1 MPLDGLE
8 LGRYHILRL
17 IGSGGMGEVYL
28 AEDTRISRQIAI
40 KVMRNEILPYSETD
54 STKEVKRLFL
64 REAKAIATLNHPHIL
79 SLFDYGENNVNDNVL
94 TYMVMPY
101 CPNGSLA
108 TWLRL
113 RSNSSSQPLASQD
126 VVQIL
131 LQAAD
136 ALQYAHNQGIIHQDV
151 KPQNF
156 LIRGWRDSNVPDLV
170 LSDFGL
176 AKFISATSSTSQAI
190 RGTPVYMAPEQ
201 WQGHPVAATDQYALA
216 IMIYQ
221 LLTGHLPFQG
231 GPGQVMYQHLTV
243 PPQPPSTYTPQL
255 SQEVDMVI
263 LTALAKKPE
272 ERFLS
277 VSAFAGAFQQAV
289 QDVDVQPDAQSTIP
303 SLHMNRPTLIS
314 TPVNT
319 NISAHPPTTTPVPA
333 KQQSHDTH
341 TVLAS
346 NTPTPI
352 NSGQIA
358 DLPLQQATPSPVA
371 TPSPLSIVE
380 RQAQRKQKVSKGVV
394 LLLSLLAILLLGASV
409 GAFLYLAK
417 PNIPGAQ
424 STPQANS
431 TTATQT
437 GANTTATSTAIAQVS
452 DTATAR
458 TTTNTSP
465 TGVTTPHGN
474 TLGSGTLALD
484 DPLVDNSRGYSW
496 EEGLRDS
503 GYCTFTS
510 GVYHASIALSGYFH
524 SCLAL
529 GKDFSDFSYQ
539 VNMTIVSGD
548 YGGIV
553 FRADRAATHFYYFL
567 IDHSGN
573 YNLKAYFDKNGDYN
587 LIASGSSGA
596 IDASPNA
603 MNTLGVV
610 AHSSSIDLYV
620 NGQDIQ
626 SVNDGTFTH
635 GQIGIV
641 VLSGDAAFSD
651 AKVWV

>member
-40 KVMRNEILPYSETD
+40 KVVRNETLPYSETD
-54 STKEVKRLFL
+54 STKEAKRLFL

-113 RSNSSSQPLASQD
+113 RSNSSSQPLIPQD

-176 AKFISATSSTSQAI
+176 AKFISATSSTSQSI

-216 IMIYQ
+216 IMMYQ

-231 GPGQVMYQHLTV
+231 GPGPMMYQHFTV
-243 PPQPPSTYTPQL
+243 PPPPPSTYTPQL

-277 VSAFAGAFQQAV
+277 ISAFARAFQQAV
-289 QDVDVQPDAQSTIP
+289 QDVDAQ
-303 SLHMNRPTLIS
+303 PTLINKS
-314 TPVNT
+314 ENANTPV
-319 NISAHPPTTTPVPA
+319 SMPTDMPI
-333 KQQSHDTH
+333 KQQNDDTH
-341 TVLAS
+341 TILAS
-346 NTPTPI
+346 NTPTPVHV
-352 NSGQIA
+352 GQIA
-358 DLPLQQATPSPVA
+358 DLPLRKATPLPVA
-371 TPSPLSIVE
+371 TPSPLPTAE
-380 RQAQRKQKVSKGVV
+380 HQAQRGWKVSKGVV
-394 LLLSLLAILLLGASV
+394 LLLSLLVILLLGASI

-424 STPQANS
+424 STPQASS
-431 TTATQT
+431 TTATQA
-437 GANTTATSTAIAQVS
+437 GANTNATSTAIAQAS
-452 DTATAR
+452 ATATAQA
-458 TTTNTSP
+458 TTNTIP
-465 TGVTTPHGN
+465 TVVTTPPSN

-484 DPLVDNSRGYSW
+484 DPLIDNSRGYSW

-503 GYCTFTS
+503 GYCTFT
-510 GVYHASIALSGYFH
+510 GGAYHASIALSGYFH

-529 GKDFSDFSYQ
+529 GKDFGDFSYQ
-539 VNMTIVSGD
+539 VNITIVSGD

-553 FRADRAATHFYYFL
+553 FRADRATTHFYYFL
-567 IDHSGN
+567 IDRSGN

-596 IDASPNA
+596 IDTSPNA
-603 MNTLGVV
+603 TNTLGVV
-610 AHSSSIDLYV
+610 AHGSSIHLYV

-626 SVNDGTFTH
+626 SVNDATFTH
-635 GQIGIV
+635 
-641 VLSGDAAFSD
+641 
-651 AKVWV
+651 

>member
-40 KVMRNEILPYSETD
+40 KVVRNETLPYSETD
-54 STKEVKRLFL
+54 SSKDIQRLFL

-79 SLFDYGENNVNDNVL
+79 SLFDYGESSVNDTVL

-101 CPNGSLA
+101 CSNGSLA

-113 RSNSSSQPLASQD
+113 RSNSSSQPLAPQE

-136 ALQYAHNQGIIHQDV
+136 ALQHAHNQGIIHQDV

-156 LIRGWRDSNVPDLV
+156 LIRGWRDSHVPDLV

-176 AKFISATSSTSQAI
+176 AKFISATSSTSQSI

-216 IMIYQ
+216 IMMYQ

-231 GPGQVMYQHLTV
+231 GPGQMMYQHFTV
-243 PPQPPSTYTPQL
+243 PPAPPSTHAPQL
-255 SQEVDMVI
+255 SQDVDMVI

-272 ERFLS
+272 ERFPS
-277 VSAFAGAFQQAV
+277 ISAFAHAFQQAV
-289 QDVDVQPDAQSTIP
+289 QDGDAQSTLPTI
-303 SLHMNRPTLIS
+303 HMPDMNSPTLIS
-314 TPVNT
+314 KSENGNTPV
-319 NISAHPPTTTPVPA
+319 SMPTDMPT
-333 KQQSHDTH
+333 QQQNDNTH
-341 TVLAS
+341 TILAS
-346 NTPTPI
+346 HTPMPV
-352 NSGQIA
+352 NPGQII
-358 DLPLQQATPSPVA
+358 DTPLRQATSSPVA
-371 TPSPLSIVE
+371 TRSPLPTVE
-380 RQAQRKQKVSKGVV
+380 RQAQRERKLSKGVAI
-394 LLLSLLAILLLGASV
+394 LLSLLVVLLLGASV

-417 PNIPGAQ
+417 PNIPGVP
-424 STPQANS
+424 STPQATS
-431 TTATQT
+431 TP
-437 GANTTATSTAIAQVS
+437 GANISATNTAITQAN
-452 DTATAR
+452 DTATAQA
-458 TTTNTSP
+458 TP
-465 TGVTTPHGN
+465 TGN
-474 TLGSGTLALD
+474 ALGSGTLALD

-496 EEGLRDS
+496 EEGLRDN
-503 GYCTFTS
+503 GYCTFTN
-510 GVYHASIALSGYFH
+510 GAYHASIALSGNFH

-539 VNMTIVSGD
+539 VNMTIVSGN

-553 FRADRAATHFYYFL
+553 FRADRATTHFYYFL
-567 IDHSGN
+567 IDSSGN
-573 YNLKAYFDKNGDYN
+573 YNLKAFFDKNGDYT

-596 IDASPNA
+596 IDTNPNA
-603 MNTLGVV
+603 TNTLGVV
-610 AHSSSIDLYV
+610 AHGSSIDLYV
-620 NGQDIQ
+620 NGQDLQ

-635 GQIGIV
+635 GQVGIV